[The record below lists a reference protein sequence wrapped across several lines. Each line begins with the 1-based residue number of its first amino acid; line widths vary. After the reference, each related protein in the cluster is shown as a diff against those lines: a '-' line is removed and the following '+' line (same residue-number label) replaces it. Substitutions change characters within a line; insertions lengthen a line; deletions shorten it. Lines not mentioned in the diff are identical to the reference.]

1 MIEKYKL
8 ERRAAG
14 AEAATVNRELSMLG
28 NLFTKAIQW
37 KFAKSNPTADVPHFK
52 EDNARNTYLTE
63 EEALKVLTCCP
74 PALQLLV
81 LAAMHTGF
89 RAKELRS
96 LTWSHVDFRN
106 NSLTVLSA
114 YAKNDET
121 RTVPMKPDLESA
133 LRKVYDEREPSGG
146 DPVFLNRDGK
156 PWKSWRTAF
165 RNALKAAGIEDFR
178 FHDLRHCFGSY
189 LGMNNTN
196 PKAMMELMGH
206 KRPEMTMRYTHLSVE
221 YKRQAVGKLLSF
233 GGALESESPQ
243 NPPSVEELKVVNF
256 GK

>member
-1 MIEKYKL
+1 
-8 ERRAAG
+8 
-14 AEAATVNRELSMLG
+14 
-28 NLFTKAIQW
+28 
-37 KFAKSNPTADVPHFK
+37 
-52 EDNARNTYLTE
+52 
-63 EEALKVLTCCP
+63 
-74 PALQLLV
+74 
-81 LAAMHTGF
+81 MHTGF
-89 RAKELRS
+89 RTSELQS
-96 LTWSHVDFRN
+96 LTWSHVDFQN

-121 RTVPMKPDLESA
+121 RTVPMTPDLESV
-133 LRKVYDEREPSGG
+133 LRKVYDEREPGG
-146 DPVFLNRDGK
+146 ADPVFLNRDGK

-165 RNALKAAGIEDFR
+165 KTALKAAGIEDFR

-221 YKRQAVGKLLSF
+221 YKREAVAKLPAF
-233 GGALESESPQ
+233 GNLETKSPQ
-243 NPPSVEELKVVNF
+243 ISPSAEKAKVAKF